1 MNLLKQRSSPTTR
14 NTSGNFTPTS
24 PEHHRQSHQS
34 TTPATQTA
42 SVTSP
47 TQQATSLATASAPL
61 LMGGENSAF
70 RSLVPSSA
78 AAFLAATASLGLTRG
93 PYPNSPSPHPSD
105 ESDEEINVHDDE
117 SDSEMMTTPKRSVP
131 LQLTT
136 HDRQ

>member
-1 MNLLKQRSSPTTR
+1 MNLLKQRSSPTPRSTP
-14 NTSGNFTPTS
+14 GNFTPTS
-24 PEHHRQSHQS
+24 PDHHRQPHQS
-34 TTPATQTA
+34 TTPVTPTA
-42 SVTSP
+42 SVTTP
-47 TQQATSLATASAPL
+47 NQQTTSLPTASAPL

-70 RSLVPSSA
+70 RSLVPS
-78 AAFLAATASLGLTRG
+78 AAFLAASATLGLTR

-117 SDSEMMTTPKRSVP
+117 SESEHVNIRKRSVP

>member
-1 MNLLKQRSSPTTR
+1 MNLLKQRSSPTQR
-14 NTSGNFTPTS
+14 NTPGNFTPTS
-24 PEHHRQSHQS
+24 PDHHRQSHQS
-34 TTPATQTA
+34 TTPATPTA

-78 AAFLAATASLGLTRG
+78 AAFLAASASLGLR

-117 SDSEMMTTPKRSVP
+117 SDSEITTPPKRSVP